1 MLRKL
6 DFKVIFCLLLLLF
19 SLTVLG
25 VGIRADEEVYKKP
38 PVAIQAKNKLRF
50 AAWNI
55 EAFGYRDKKGKS
67 TRGDYQLRII
77 SRIISQ
83 YDLMVITEFMDREI
97 EVDKGKVKGLKKGS
111 EGSDFL
117 KLLEFLPKKY
127 DHRISET
134 AGRGHSGM
142 ESYAFLFNTEF
153 VKVVTEGE
161 MYEDKGEIYND
172 GMDDFTRDPYWIT
185 FRARNFD
192 FTVIAVHI
200 YFGDGSKA
208 SIKRRRKEIR
218 ALAKVYEGVQ
228 KTDDQEQD
236 ILLVGDF
243 NMAPIDDSFKPL
255 RKDKDYGVVPLF
267 EIDNGDVSNLAATAM
282 LYDNIFFEE
291 KHLVH
296 EYLDSAIDK
305 LQLTLFYG
313 DRTMARQI
321 SNHLPVTAEF
331 RIDRDDDD
339 PINAESTEQ

>member
-1 MLRKL
+1 MLRKR

-25 VGIRADEEVYKKP
+25 VGIRADEEGYKKP

-55 EAFGYRDKKGKS
+55 EQFGYKAPKKEKL
-67 TRGDYQLRII
+67 GDYRLRVIA
-77 SRIISQ
+77 RIISQ
-83 YDLMVITEFMDREI
+83 YDLVVITEFMDDD
-97 EVDKGKVKGLKKGS
+97 VKVSKGKAEKLKEGS

-117 KLLEFLPKKY
+117 KLLKFLPEKY

-134 AGRGHSGM
+134 AGYGFPYPEK
-142 ESYAFLFNTEF
+142 ESYAFLFNTEL

-161 MYEDKGEIYND
+161 MYKD
-172 GMDDFTRDPYWIT
+172 GQGDFTRDPYWIT
-185 FRARNFD
+185 FSAGKFD

-200 YFGDGSKA
+200 YSGGDSKT

-218 ALAKVYEGVQ
+218 ALAKVYKAVQ
-228 KTDDQEQD
+228 RSDDQEQD

-243 NMAPIDDSFKPL
+243 NMAPIDDSFDPL

-267 EIDNGDVSNLAATAM
+267 EIDKGDVSNLAATPM

-291 KHLVH
+291 KYLAH
-296 EYLDSAIDK
+296 EYLDNAIDK

-313 DRTMARQI
+313 DRVMARQI

-331 RIDRDDDD
+331 RIDKDDDD
-339 PINAESTEQ
+339 PIDAESTEQ